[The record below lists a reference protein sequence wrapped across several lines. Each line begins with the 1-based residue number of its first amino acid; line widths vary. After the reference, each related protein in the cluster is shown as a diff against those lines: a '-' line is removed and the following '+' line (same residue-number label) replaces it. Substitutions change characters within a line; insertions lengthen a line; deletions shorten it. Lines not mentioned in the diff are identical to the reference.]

1 MEKVAII
8 RETEPTELSTIY
20 QLSNSL
26 TNLSMSDSNFFF
38 GKIFYELSIILY
50 YFFYYSSRGSIKKWT
65 CLFLEL
71 WKKISDN
78 VVLWCGS
85 CGKSIP
91 AGCVFPH
98 ILICDLWQWE
108 FLTKVPARKRPILLK
123 LNNFPSTQQI
133 FMMISFIIGKLFML
147 FVGVL
152 GTPLSWPGYLFVS
165 LEHTLISKDI
175 SNSEKMFLF
184 CGLNRSPVKMLLT
197 KGKLSKAQYI
207 FFQFQLKNSL

>member
-1 MEKVAII
+1 MFWLKSHFDWNLILVKMEKVAII

-91 AGCVFPH
+91 AGCVFPR

-133 FMMISFIIGKLFML
+133 FMMISFIKSFFVTNLFSTL
-147 FVGVL
+147 SCSGYFVFTRYITVI
-152 GTPLSWPGYLFVS
+152 V
-165 LEHTLISKDI
+165 
-175 SNSEKMFLF
+175 
-184 CGLNRSPVKMLLT
+184 
-197 KGKLSKAQYI
+197 AQQNAYRKW
-207 FFQFQLKNSL
+207 Q